1 MKKLKDVRGSK
12 EAAKE
17 TIIGVDTVYLHSNV
31 RKCED
36 EEDMYIYDE
45 VQLTKDE
52 YLERLQNTIN
62 TILKNSNI
70 QI

>member
-1 MKKLKDVRGSK
+1 MKELKDVRGSK

-17 TIIGVDTVYLHSNV
+17 IIIGVDTVYLHSNV
-31 RKCED
+31 RKYED

-62 TILKNSNI
+62 TIIKNSNL

>member
-1 MKKLKDVRGSK
+1 MKELKDVRGSK

-17 TIIGVDTVYLHSNV
+17 IIIGVDTVYLHSNV
-31 RKCED
+31 RKYEN

-62 TILKNSNI
+62 TIIKNSNL

>member
-1 MKKLKDVRGSK
+1 MKELKDVRGSK
-12 EAAKE
+12 EAVKE

-62 TILKNSNI
+62 TIIRNSNL